1 MSDTAATVAAV
12 AVRPPRRFVR
22 RLWRFFLILVCLG
35 FLAVNGAAYLAART
49 MTHYVSNAERPHIH
63 VPMTAWDK
71 TRLFLGTLSLPRPV
85 NELTPADRK
94 FDYETHYFPGAHGLK
109 LEAWRIPGKA
119 GQPVA
124 VLFPGYCGSKD
135 SLLGYAR
142 EFHNLGYEAWLVDF
156 HGVGGSQGST
166 TTIGWDEAD
175 DVAAACRE
183 AARLRPG
190 APQVLFGTS
199 LGAAAI
205 LRAEHLKTIEP
216 AALVLECPY
225 DRLVTTVSHRFSAL
239 GIPGY
244 PFANLLTFWGGRQ
257 LGFDGFAMNPVEYAR
272 DVRCPTL
279 LLEGDQDRRVGLPN
293 ARAIAAALG
302 EHGQLELFKGQG
314 HAFYLSRAPEQ
325 WRNSVHGFLATSVG
339 ALR

>member
-1 MSDTAATVAAV
+1 MPDPAPALS
-12 AVRPPRRFVR
+12 RPPRRFAR
-22 RLWRFFLILVCLG
+22 RLWIFFGILLFIGLVV
-35 FLAVNGAAYLAART
+35 VNGAAYLAART
-49 MTHYVSNAERPHIH
+49 MTHYVPNAERPHIH

-85 NELTPADRK
+85 NHLTPADRK
-94 FDYETHYFPGAHGLK
+94 LEYETLHFSGAHGLR
-109 LEAWRIPGKA
+109 LEAWRIPGQE

-124 VLFPGYCGSKD
+124 LLFPGYCGSKD

-142 EFHNLGYEAWLVDF
+142 EFHGLGYETWLVDF
-156 HGVGGSQGST
+156 HGVDGSQGHT

-205 LRAEHLKTIEP
+205 LRAEHLHTIEP

-225 DRLVTTVSHRFSAL
+225 DRLVTTVGHRFSAL
-239 GIPGY
+239 GFPAFPI
-244 PFANLLTFWGGRQ
+244 ADLLTFWGGAQ
-257 LGFDGFAMNPVEYAR
+257 LGFNGFAMNPVEYAR

-279 LLEGDQDRRVGLPN
+279 LLEGDRDVRVGLPN

-302 EHGQLELFKGQG
+302 THGTFELFQGQA
-314 HAFYLSRAPEQ
+314 HAFYLSRAPDQ
-325 WRNSVHGFLATSVG
+325 WRHSVQGFLA
-339 ALR
+339 ANLRSLR